1 MMLEIEDLSKQ
12 YGEVR
17 AVKELSFGVKQGEF
31 ATLLGPSGC
40 GKSTTLHSI
49 AGLVEPTSGTIRLRG
64 SDITSLSPSARD
76 LGLVFQKA
84 ALFPHMTAAENI
96 AYGLEMHGW
105 DEQATDDR
113 VREMLELVQLP
124 EHGDHKPDELSGGQQ
139 QRIAFARAI
148 AYEPD
153 MLLLD
158 EPLTGLDR
166 VLREEM
172 RREIKRIQEEVDI
185 TTLYVTHD
193 QEEALSLS
201 DKIIV
206 LNNGMKQQEGSS
218 QEIYQE
224 PANEFV
230 AEFVGKSTKLTGTV
244 TTASAPMIETQIG
257 SVALPTGTEEGRQVA
272 AYVRPSDIDVSYEQ
286 EGGTNEFHG
295 DVVEVTNLGT
305 RAEMIVRIGGKDV
318 LIETERFPVFSTGDT
333 VYVRFDPEEVLLI

>member
-1 MMLEIEDLSKQ
+1 MLEVENLSKH
-12 YGEVR
+12 YGKIR
-17 AVKELSFGVKQGEF
+17 AVDELNFTVDQGEF

-49 AGLVEPTSGTIRLRG
+49 AGLVDPSSGTVRLRG

-96 AYGLEMHGW
+96 AYGLTMHGW
-105 DEQATDDR
+105 DDQETDDR
-113 VREMLELVQLP
+113 VQEMLELVQLP
-124 EHGDHKPDELSGGQQ
+124 DHGDHKPDELSGGQQ
-139 QRIAFARAI
+139 QRVAFARAI

-153 MLLLD
+153 ILLLD

-172 RREIKRIQEEVDI
+172 RREIKRIQEEVGL

-206 LNNGMKQQEGSS
+206 LNNGEKQQEGNSR
-218 QEIYQE
+218 EIYQE

-230 AEFVGKSTKLTGTV
+230 AEFVGKSTKFSGTV
-244 TTASAPMIETQIG
+244 TTGSAPEIETEVG
-257 SVALPTGTEEGRQVA
+257 SVVLPAETQTGRDVA
-272 AYVRPSDIDVSYEQ
+272 AYVRPSDIDVSYERQ
-286 EGGTNEFHG
+286 SETNEFEG
-295 DVVEVTNLGT
+295 DVTEVTNLGT
-305 RAEMIVRIGGKDV
+305 RAEMVVRVEGTDV
-318 LIETERFPVFSTGDT
+318 LIETERFPAFSMGDT
-333 VYVRFDPEEVLLI
+333 VYVRFDPEEVILV